1 MKSLFFKYCTK
12 GRRWQQPYCSLHT
25 FPFASALSLAGAAT
39 IIIFVETKLFVA
51 TGMLLSWEKT
61 CFVMSNP
68 CLSQQTRV
76 CRDKAFRCLLRQK
89 LYLRQ
94 LPPVMQPSTTAPSMT
109 AADNCRRIV
118 EEQCCCL
125 KQQATLLLRQVSWW
139 LMRLWLILSPPPSL
153 PVPDNLMVS
162 VDVKHHVYLLTYL
175 LLPPSLSPQ
184 PPYRLPFLLPDPN
197 KPYGLMRTLSS
208 MFTHLSPS
216 SAISLSLTSI
226 PPSPPSP
233 HP

>member
-1 MKSLFFKYCTK
+1 
-12 GRRWQQPYCSLHT
+12 
-25 FPFASALSLAGAAT
+25 
-39 IIIFVETKLFVA
+39 
-51 TGMLLSWEKT
+51 MLLSQAAGYSAAEAG
-61 CFVMSNP
+61 VLVINEI
-68 CLSQQTRV
+68 
-76 CRDKAFRCLLRQK
+76 
-89 LYLRQ
+89 
-94 LPPVMQPSTTAPSMT
+94 MT
-109 AADNCRRIV
+109 D
-118 EEQCCCL
+118 
-125 KQQATLLLRQVSWW
+125 SF
-139 LMRLWLILSPPPSL
+139 PPPSL

-197 KPYGLMRTLSS
+197 KPYDLMRTLSS